1 MDEEFFE
8 IVSEHWGQILNL
20 YKKIED
26 KKPIMLIDIQE
37 QKLYAY
43 PYLDYKSSSLCEMI
57 VIAVPCTSIVD
68 FLSFNITA
76 IPSFDDQKS
85 NPIFSKCLFTFISS
99 SSTCAFITGIGK
111 S

>member
-26 KKPIMLIDIQE
+26 KKPIMLIDIEE

-43 PYLDYKSSSLCEMI
+43 SYLDFKSSLTERSQAMLEKEYEAALLNNK
-57 VIAVPCTSIVD
+57 VVVFVQDNENKQLWSQ
-68 FLSFNITA
+68 N
-76 IPSFDDQKS
+76 FD
-85 NPIFSKCLFTFISS
+85 LE
-99 SSTCAFITGIGK
+99 
-111 S
+111 

>member
-43 PYLDYKSSSLCEMI
+43 PYLDYKSSLTERSQAMLEKEYEAALLNNK
-57 VIAVPCTSIVD
+57 VVVFVQDNENKQLWSQ
-68 FLSFNITA
+68 N
-76 IPSFDDQKS
+76 FD
-85 NPIFSKCLFTFISS
+85 LE
-99 SSTCAFITGIGK
+99 
-111 S
+111 

>member
-43 PYLDYKSSSLCEMI
+43 PYLDYKSS
-57 VIAVPCTSIVD
+57 
-68 FLSFNITA
+68 LSERSQAMLEKEYEAALLNNKVVVFVQDNENKQLL
-76 IPSFDDQKS
+76 SQNFD
-85 NPIFSKCLFTFISS
+85 LE
-99 SSTCAFITGIGK
+99 
-111 S
+111 

>member
-20 YKKIED
+20 YKKIDD

-43 PYLDYKSSSLCEMI
+43 PYLDFKSSLNERSQAMLEKEYEAALLNNK
-57 VIAVPCTSIVD
+57 VVVFVQD
-68 FLSFNITA
+68 NENEQLLSQN
-76 IPSFDDQKS
+76 FD
-85 NPIFSKCLFTFISS
+85 LE
-99 SSTCAFITGIGK
+99 
-111 S
+111 

>member
-43 PYLDYKSSSLCEMI
+43 PYLDLKSS
-57 VIAVPCTSIVD
+57 
-68 FLSFNITA
+68 LSERSQAMLEKEYEAALLNNKVVVFVQ
-76 IPSFDDQKS
+76 D
-85 NPIFSKCLFTFISS
+85 NPSS
-99 SSTCAFITGIGK
+99 SVSHLNSSFSLYK
-111 S
+111 

>member
-43 PYLDYKSSSLCEMI
+43 PYLDYKSSLTERSQAMLEKEYEAALLNNK
-57 VIAVPCTSIVD
+57 VVVFVQD
-68 FLSFNITA
+68 NENKQLLSQN
-76 IPSFDDQKS
+76 FD
-85 NPIFSKCLFTFISS
+85 LE
-99 SSTCAFITGIGK
+99 
-111 S
+111 

>member
-20 YKKIED
+20 YKKTDD

-43 PYLDYKSSSLCEMI
+43 PYLDFKSS
-57 VIAVPCTSIVD
+57 
-68 FLSFNITA
+68 LSERSQAMLEKEYEAALLNNKVVVFVQDNENKQLL
-76 IPSFDDQKS
+76 SQNFD
-85 NPIFSKCLFTFISS
+85 LE
-99 SSTCAFITGIGK
+99 
-111 S
+111 

>member
-43 PYLDYKSSSLCEMI
+43 PYLDFKSS
-57 VIAVPCTSIVD
+57 
-68 FLSFNITA
+68 LSERSQAMLEKEYEAALLNNKVVVFVRDNENEQLL
-76 IPSFDDQKS
+76 SQNFD
-85 NPIFSKCLFTFISS
+85 L
-99 SSTCAFITGIGK
+99 
-111 S
+111 

>member
-43 PYLDYKSSSLCEMI
+43 PYLDYKSS
-57 VIAVPCTSIVD
+57 
-68 FLSFNITA
+68 LSERSQAMLEKEYEAALLNNQVVVFVQDNENKQLL
-76 IPSFDDQKS
+76 SQNFD
-85 NPIFSKCLFTFISS
+85 LE
-99 SSTCAFITGIGK
+99 
-111 S
+111 